1 MIMINPD
8 VDGIRMR
15 VAKIIVV
22 LPILASLASLASS
35 SAAES
40 NEMKKAAPAMQVRVD
55 RVIKAPVSQTMPVL
69 GRFVARQFGV
79 VAALTRGP
87 VGEVLAEVGDRVAR
101 GQVIARLTPARIQAT
116 RDLMAA
122 ELAEKEAALLAAQAQ
137 LRLARGEYR
146 RLEKLRKSAAFSKA
160 RLNDKHNEVEK
171 YSGELAEAEAAVNR
185 ARANLRLADIDL
197 RNAEIRAPYNAVVAQ
212 RHVVAGNY
220 VNVGDKIVTL
230 INDQVLEIEAEVPA
244 DRLHGV
250 KAGRVVRVR
259 LDDGSVHDAVIRA
272 VIPTESPRTRTRPVR
287 FVPRINGTAPKTGLA
302 ENQSVTVEVPIAEQ
316 NDVTTVHKDAIVARS
331 GRNFVFVI
339 RDGKAE
345 KRFVRLG
352 RAAGERF
359 EVLDGLRPG
368 ELVAVKGNERLRP
381 GQAVTHA
388 PSGRAPATKNSA
400 TVGKEGG

>member
-1 MIMINPD
+1 
-8 VDGIRMR
+8 MR
-15 VAKIIVV
+15 VANIVAV
-22 LPILASLASLASS
+22 LPVLALL
-35 SAAES
+35 
-40 NEMKKAAPAMQVRVD
+40 AAPAAGEPIEKKKTPPPMQVRVD

-69 GRFVARQFGV
+69 GRFVARQYGV

-87 VGEVLAEVGDRVAR
+87 VGEVLAEVGDRVTK
-101 GQVIARLTPARIQAT
+101 GQVIARLTPARIQAN

-122 ELAEKEAALLAAQAQ
+122 EVAEKEAALLAAEAQ
-137 LRLARGEYR
+137 LRLARGEYK

-160 RLNDKHNEVEK
+160 RLNDKRNEVEK
-171 YSGELAEAEAAVNR
+171 FSGQLAEAEAAVSR

-197 RNAEIRAPYNAVVAQ
+197 HNAEIRAPYNAVIAQ

-230 INDQVLEIEAEVPA
+230 INDEVLEIEAEVPA

-250 KAGRVVRVR
+250 KAGRVVQVR
-259 LDDGSVHDAVIRA
+259 LDDGSVHEAVIRA

-287 FVPRINGTAPKTGLA
+287 FVPRINGTAPKSGLA
-302 ENQSVTVEVPIAEQ
+302 ADQSVTVAVPIAAQ
-316 NDVTTVHKDAIVARS
+316 SDVTTVHKDAIVARG
-331 GRNFVFVI
+331 GRNFVFVVK
-339 RDGKAE
+339 DGTAE

-368 ELVAVKGNERLRP
+368 EQVAVKGNERLRP
-381 GQAVTHA
+381 GQAVMLA
-388 PSGRAPATKNSA
+388 PSGKD
-400 TVGKEGG
+400 GG

>member
-1 MIMINPD
+1 
-8 VDGIRMR
+8 MR
-15 VAKIIVV
+15 VANIVAV
-22 LPILASLASLASS
+22 LPVLPVLALL
-35 SAAES
+35 
-40 NEMKKAAPAMQVRVD
+40 AAPAAGEPIEKKKTPPPMQVRVD

-69 GRFVARQFGV
+69 GRFVARQYGV

-87 VGEVLAEVGDRVAR
+87 VGEVLAEVGDRVTK
-101 GQVIARLTPARIQAT
+101 GQVIARLTPARIQAN

-122 ELAEKEAALLAAQAQ
+122 EVAEKEAALLAAEAQ
-137 LRLARGEYR
+137 LRLARGEYK

-160 RLNDKHNEVEK
+160 RLNDKRNEVEK
-171 YSGELAEAEAAVNR
+171 FSGQLAEAEAAVSR

-197 RNAEIRAPYNAVVAQ
+197 HNAEIRAPYNAVIAQ

-230 INDQVLEIEAEVPA
+230 INDEVLEIEAEVPA

-250 KAGRVVRVR
+250 KAGRVVQVR
-259 LDDGSVHDAVIRA
+259 LDDGSVHEAVIRA

-287 FVPRINGTAPKTGLA
+287 FVPRINGTAPKSGLA
-302 ENQSVTVEVPIAEQ
+302 ADQSVTVAVPIAAQ
-316 NDVTTVHKDAIVARS
+316 SDVTTVHKDAIVARG
-331 GRNFVFVI
+331 GRNFVFVVK
-339 RDGKAE
+339 DGTAE

-368 ELVAVKGNERLRP
+368 EQVAVKGNERLRP
-381 GQAVTHA
+381 GQAVMLA
-388 PSGRAPATKNSA
+388 PSGKD
-400 TVGKEGG
+400 GG

>member
-1 MIMINPD
+1 
-8 VDGIRMR
+8 MR
-15 VAKIIVV
+15 VANIVAV
-22 LPILASLASLASS
+22 LPVLALL
-35 SAAES
+35 
-40 NEMKKAAPAMQVRVD
+40 AAPAAGEPIEKKNTPPPMQVRVD

-69 GRFVARQFGV
+69 GRFVARQYGV

-87 VGEVLAEVGDRVAR
+87 VGEVLAEVGDRVTK
-101 GQVIARLTPARIQAT
+101 GQVIARLTPARIQAN

-122 ELAEKEAALLAAQAQ
+122 EVAEKEAALLAAEAQ
-137 LRLARGEYR
+137 LRLARGEYK

-160 RLNDKHNEVEK
+160 RLNDKRNEVEK
-171 YSGELAEAEAAVNR
+171 FSGQLAEAEAAVSR

-197 RNAEIRAPYNAVVAQ
+197 HNAEIRAPYNAVIAQ

-230 INDQVLEIEAEVPA
+230 INDEVLEIEAEVPA

-250 KAGRVVRVR
+250 KAGRVVQVR
-259 LDDGSVHDAVIRA
+259 LDDGSVHEAVIRA

-287 FVPRINGTAPKTGLA
+287 FVPRINGTAPKSGLA
-302 ENQSVTVEVPIAEQ
+302 ADQSVTVAVPIAAQ
-316 NDVTTVHKDAIVARS
+316 SDVTTVHKDAIVARG

-339 RDGKAE
+339 KDGTAE

-368 ELVAVKGNERLRP
+368 EQVAVKGNERLRP
-381 GQAVTHA
+381 GQAVMLA
-388 PSGRAPATKNSA
+388 PSGKDGS
-400 TVGKEGG
+400 